1 MAHFPKKDRSARTGS
16 NLRGEPSAVLHALA
30 SADPYRPLRQLER
43 AFRRARATL
52 IKPGDRRVADALVR
66 ATEAAWQRAS
76 LAADGDCDS
85 RQALKISAR
94 NKLHRTLSRAIRG
107 YRTYLSLKRQYLR
120 QRHKIVGAIAAAS
133 RLRGATLDLRVLTT
147 PFATD
152 AQEFVA
158 PFPRYETQT
167 GDIHGLLT
175 QDDSI
180 LLPDTG
186 QLIQNFSFEHNESHW
201 GLMSEVNFVDHLA
214 SCGVDFT
221 MPRSGHLQVAAQIE
235 NVYNRLNCSIT
246 DNFGFSHSYLEAWV
260 DLYIAIVRTDVA
272 AELYRTRLITSRL
285 RSEGDDVLRS
295 ISDLATEIP
304 YAVGALSLETL
315 PAGEQVTVLAGA
327 YVRVDSDT
335 DDMNA
340 HVRATYWW
348 RLKKLQI
355 GVI

>member
-1 MAHFPKKDRSARTGS
+1 MTLIPKKDRLARTGS
-16 NLRGEPSAVLHALA
+16 NLRSKSSPALDALA
-30 SADPYRPLRQLER
+30 PADLNQPLRQLER
-43 AFRRARATL
+43 AFRRTRAKL
-52 IKPGDRRVADALVR
+52 IKPSDRRAADALIC
-66 ATEAAWQRAS
+66 ATEAAWQRAC
-76 LAADGDCDS
+76 LEVDGDSDQ
-85 RQALKISAR
+85 RQALKIIAR
-94 NKLHRTLSRAIRG
+94 NKLQKTLTRSISG
-107 YRTYLSLKRQYLR
+107 YRTYLALKRQYLK
-120 QRHKIVGAIAAAS
+120 QRHRLVGAIAGAA
-133 RLRGATLDLRVLTT
+133 RLRGATLDLRVL
-147 PFATD
+147 PPSLATD
-152 AQEFVA
+152 VQEFVA

-186 QLIQNFSFEHNESHW
+186 QLIQNFSFEHNESQW
-201 GLMSEVNFVDHLA
+201 GVTSDVNFVDHLA

-221 MPRSGHLQVAAQIE
+221 MPRTGNLQVAAQIE
-235 NVYNRLNCSIT
+235 NIYNRLNCSIT

-260 DLYIAIVRTDVA
+260 DLYIAVVRAGAA
-272 AELYRTRLITSRL
+272 AELYRTRLVTSRL

-295 ISDLATEIP
+295 ISDLSTDIP
-304 YAVGALSLETL
+304 YAVGALSLETI
-315 PAGEQVTVLAGA
+315 PAGEKVTVLAGA

-348 RLKKLQI
+348 RLRKLQL